1 MRQGTAKK
9 KEGSEDEAEMPP
21 PDEKE
26 DSYDDLDESDR
37 IKYNLKNS
45 SNVYYAITHSIQD
58 EVKE

>member
-9 KEGSEDEAEMPP
+9 KEVSEDEAEMPP